1 MVNMTAIAVIDAQE
15 TKEKKQDLKNKSDG
29 CEIGFNYFIK
39 K

>member
-1 MVNMTAIAVIDAQE
+1 MLKKA
-15 TKEKKQDLKNKSDG
+15 KEKKQDLKNKSDG